1 MKKRIALALALAVM
15 MVLTVH
21 VTARAQSNR
30 QATGKS
36 AAEDVY
42 YHIKTL
48 PLPEGM
54 VLEVGGLALLPN
66 GSLAVSTRRGE
77 IWIVENPYMTGTG
90 QPRYRLYASGLHEPL
105 GLAYRD
111 NAIYATQ
118 RGEITRM
125 MDVDE
130 DGRADVFET
139 VYAWPLSGNYH
150 EYSYGPVFRPD
161 GTMLVTLNLAW
172 VGKGASLVPWRG
184 WTLEITPDGK
194 MTPFATGMRS
204 PAGFF
209 LTKEGDFF
217 YSENQGDWV
226 GSGRITHVERGDFVG
241 NPEGLRWASEPGSP
255 LKLTAED
262 VPDTGEPLFDVAKRV
277 DALKPPAVWLP
288 HGILGISTSGILQDT
303 VGTFGP
309 FEGQFFVGDQGHSK
323 IFRMALEKVD
333 GVYQGA
339 VFPFREGFA
348 SGVLRLAWGSD
359 GSMFVGQTSRG
370 WDATGRAPYALQ
382 RLVWTGETPFEAR
395 TISARPDGFEIE
407 FTRPAD
413 VVKAAD
419 PASYEVTSFTYKYH
433 HEYGSPVINQES
445 LPVRHVQVS
454 EDGLRARLVVDGLRE
469 GYIHEIK
476 MAGVMTPA
484 GEPLLHDTGY
494 YTLNRIPE
502 GQRLAVARTGG
513 TPEASARPEIVA
525 VSAQAGGSTRPSGEI
540 GPQAKRLTEMPTS
553 WEKVDV
559 TITLKTLP
567 GMKYDLPS
575 FEVKPGAR
583 VRLVFNNDDDMLHNV
598 VIVKPG
604 TADKVGQD
612 AVQLGLRGAEM
623 NWVPESDDVLY
634 YTALLQPETSES
646 IYFTAPTTP
655 GDYTYVCTFPGHYIS
670 MRGTMRVAP

>member
-241 NPEGLRWASEPGSP
+241 NPEGLRWTSEPGSP

>member
-241 NPEGLRWASEPGSP
+241 NPEGLRWTSEPGSP

-540 GPQAKRLTEMPTS
+540 GPQAKRLTEMPAS

>member
-241 NPEGLRWASEPGSP
+241 NPEGLRWTSEPGSP

-525 VSAQAGGSTRPSGEI
+525 ISAQAGGSTRPSGEI
-540 GPQAKRLTEMPTS
+540 GPQAKRLTEMPAS

>member
-241 NPEGLRWASEPGSP
+241 NPEGLRWTSEPGSP

-540 GPQAKRLTEMPTS
+540 GPQAKRLTEMPAS

-646 IYFTAPTTP
+646 IYFTAPATP

>member
-241 NPEGLRWASEPGSP
+241 NPEGLRWTSEPGSP

-646 IYFTAPTTP
+646 IYFTAPATP